1 MRTWIIRTTMAA
13 VLSVASASAASA
25 QTGTVMGTVTDRETA
40 QPLPGAQVTVVGT
53 QRGVITNDD
62 GRYILQSV
70 PTGEVTL
77 RVQRI
82 GYASAEQVVTATTG
96 GSAVADFALQPQAVD
111 LERLVVTGYGEQRR
125 EDLTGAIASVSSEDF
140 VQAPARDAAALIQ
153 GKIAGLVVTQPTG
166 DPRADSEIMLR
177 GITTVI
183 GDRSP
188 LVLVDGVPVT
198 GYDDRSPLELVA
210 SQDIESI
217 DVLKDGSAAAV
228 YGSRASNGVILIT
241 TKKYKTGMKPTIS
254 YNGYAS
260 VQSLYNQPDFLD
272 ADDYRRLAGEGFD
285 FIDHGFETDWQD
297 QVLRQPVSFT
307 HNLTVTGGA
316 EDTHYSASL
325 GYEDTQGIFRRSDQQ
340 EMTGRFNIGHSMWE
354 GKLQA
359 DLNLLSR
366 VENSTEGIDFDYTWR
381 QALIRN
387 PTDRVYADDGTY
399 QVRGIYF
406 YPNPVGMINEFNGD
420 EEDRSV
426 RLHGTLTYRPFT
438 NLRLS
443 ALAGTEKYSQLNGT
457 ANTSM
462 AVRST
467 LNSTL
472 FASRYTRATE
482 DRILELTGT
491 YSNDFEGH
499 YVTLL
504 GGYSYQDFEDENF
517 WARNE
522 DFPTDLF
529 GYNELGIGDALGEGR
544 ARIESGKSSHKVIG
558 FFSRLNYDW
567 NNRFLLMGSLRYE
580 GNSRFGANHKWGL
593 FPGVSAGWRISEEGF
608 MDGMPFDDLKL
619 RLGYGVT
626 GIAPAESYLSLTS
639 YEYDDR
645 FPFRGNWVQGISPA
659 RNPNPDLRWERK
671 DEINVGLD
679 YSLFD
684 YRLAGSLDVY
694 RRDTRDMLYE
704 YDVPSPPFL
713 FNEILANVGHMRN
726 NGVEAELT
734 YDIVRSADL
743 RWQASA
749 NWSTNTNELVS
760 LSNEFFQL
768 GAEGEEQ
775 CFNTGYTGEPVQ
787 KSTHRVCVGEPIG
800 NFWGLKS
807 VGIDENGAWIV
818 EDTLGNPISIEEA
831 GDQYHVLGNGLPD
844 HYVGFSTA
852 VDYKAWDLSVNMR
865 GAFGHQI
872 LNFQRMFYENPT
884 NTEYNMLES
893 AFDPVFG
900 ETLLDYELDLVSYY
914 VEDGDYWKVDNVT
927 LGYTFEPSV
936 LPGFLEVVTGARL
949 YVSGRN
955 LLVLTGYK
963 GMDPE
968 VSLRGLD
975 PGNDF
980 RDTYPTTRM
989 FTAGLGLT
997 F

>member
-1 MRTWIIRTTMAA
+1 MRTWLGRTTMVA
-13 VLSVASASAASA
+13 VLAFLSVSAAAA
-25 QTGTVMGTVTDRETA
+25 QTGAVMGTVTDRETG
-40 QPLPGAQVTVVGT
+40 QPLAGAQVVIVGT
-53 QRGVITNDD
+53 DRGIHANDD
-62 GRYILQSV
+62 GRYIIQGVSA
-70 PTGEVTL
+70 GQVTV

-82 GYASAEQVVTATTG
+82 GYASAEQAVTVTAG
-96 GSAVADFALQPQAVD
+96 GSATADFALQPQAVD
-111 LERLVVTGYGEQRR
+111 LERLVVTGYGQQRR
-125 EDLTGAIASVSSEDF
+125 EDLTGSVASVSSEQF

-153 GKIAGLVVTQPTG
+153 GKVAGLAITQPTG
-166 DPRADSEIMLR
+166 DPTDDSEIMLR

-183 GDRSP
+183 GNRSP
-188 LVLVDGVPVT
+188 LVIVDGVPVSD
-198 GYDDRSPLELVA
+198 YDDRSPLELVA
-210 SQDIESI
+210 PQDIESI

-228 YGSRASNGVILIT
+228 YGSRATNGVIFIT
-241 TKKYKTGMKPTIS
+241 TRRHQAGTQPSIA

-272 ADDYRRLAGEGFD
+272 AADYRRLAGEGLD
-285 FIDHGFETDWQD
+285 FVDHGFETDWQD
-297 QVLRQPVSFT
+297 QVLREPVSFT

-316 EDTHYSASL
+316 DDTHYTASL
-325 GYEDTQGIFRRSDQQ
+325 GYEDSQGIFQRSDQQ
-340 EMTGRFNIGHSMWE
+340 EMTGRFNIGHSMWD

-387 PTDRVYADDGTY
+387 PTDRVYDEDGTY

-406 YPNPVGMINEFNGD
+406 YPNPVGMINEYNGD
-420 EEDRSV
+420 EEDRSF

-462 AVRST
+462 AVRSE
-467 LNSTL
+467 LSSTL
-472 FASRYTRATE
+472 WANRYTRATE

-491 YSNDFEGH
+491 YSNDFAGH
-499 YVTLL
+499 YLTLL
-504 GGYSYQDFEDENF
+504 GGYSYQDFEDESF
-517 WARNE
+517 FAGNE

-529 GYNELGIGDALGEGR
+529 GYNDLGIGDALGEGR
-544 ARIESGKSSHKVIG
+544 ADMGSGKSAHKVIG
-558 FFSRLNYDW
+558 FFTRLNYDW
-567 NNRFLLMGSLRYE
+567 DNRFLLMGSLRYE
-580 GNSRFGANHKWGL
+580 GNSRFGADHKWGL
-593 FPGVSAGWRISEEGF
+593 FPGVSAGWRISEESF
-608 MDGMPFDDLKL
+608 MEAAPFDDLKL
-619 RLGYGVT
+619 RVGYGVT
-626 GIAPAESYLSLTS
+626 GIAPDNSYLSLTS
-639 YEYDDR
+639 YDFGSR
-645 FPFRGNWVQGISPA
+645 FPFRGDWIQGISPV

-671 DEINVGLD
+671 EEINVGLD

-684 YRLAGSLDVY
+684 YRLAGSFDVY
-694 RRDTRDMLYE
+694 RRNTRDMMYN
-704 YDVPSPPFL
+704 YSVPSPPFL
-713 FNEILANVGHMRN
+713 FNRMLANVGHMRN
-726 NGVEAELT
+726 SGVEAELT
-734 YDIVRSADL
+734 YDIIRSADL
-743 RWQASA
+743 RWQMSG
-749 NWSTNTNELVS
+749 NWSTNSNELVS
-760 LSNEFFQL
+760 LSNDVFQTDD
-768 GAEGEEQ
+768 

-807 VGIDENGAWIV
+807 VGIDENGVWIV
-818 EDTLGNPISIEEA
+818 EDTLGNPVSIEDV

-900 ETLLDYELDLVSYY
+900 ETLLDYELDFVSYY

-927 LGYTFEPSV
+927 LGYAFEPNA

-980 RDTYPTTRM
+980 RDTYPTTRT
-989 FTAGLGLT
+989 FTAGLSLT